1 MPVKVGGGKELPGI
15 RRVIP
20 GWGEVVLRYLL
31 CDLNGTLSL
40 DGEVRVGVRRRLE
53 QLADRLEIQVL
64 TADTLGMAS
73 QALEGLPV
81 QLRVIMGEDT
91 AGVKAQVV
99 KELGA
104 SNVVAIGNGRNDRLM
119 LAEAVLGIAILGPE
133 GASPATLAAADI
145 VVPSIEDALDL
156 LLLPGR
162 LESTLRG

>member
-15 RRVIP
+15 HRVIP
-20 GWGEVVLRYLL
+20 GWGEIVLRYLL

-40 DGEVRVGVRRRLE
+40 DGEVRASVRRRLE
-53 QLADRLEIQVL
+53 ELADRLEIQVL
-64 TADTLGMAS
+64 TADTRGMAS
-73 QALEGLPV
+73 QALEGLLV
-81 QLRVIMGEDT
+81 QLRVIGGENT
-91 AGVKAQVV
+91 ASVKAQLV

-156 LLLPGR
+156 LLLPG
-162 LESTLRG
+162 